1 MDNNKTLS
9 IIYFGTENNEK
20 SCRGL
25 HAILCAGY
33 HVKLVVGYAS
43 SMQSRNNTLKKYL
56 NPLTYYCRLTMILRN
71 LHTENGNQNSFDNM
85 QTLSSKF
92 KFPFLITNDKSLE
105 SVYSLLGEIKYDV
118 LISNGWMFK
127 INQKTVD
134 TAKVEALN
142 CHSSYLPEYRGGN
155 VTYAP
160 IINNETTTGVSVH
173 VIKQCFDAGEILA
186 QKIINLKKRI
196 TPSSMNKARALITG
210 EVLLDAL
217 SIVGQKDK
225 YIENPPSPFYFRCDR
240 KTYLRYQRINTLRK
254 LLGKPTLRY
263 KPQNRF
269 DV

>member
-1 MDNNKTLS
+1 MENKKTS
-9 IIYFGTENNEK
+9 IIYLGTENNEK
-20 SCRGL
+20 SCSGL

-33 HVKLVVGYAS
+33 RVKLVVAYVS
-43 SMQSRNNTLKKYL
+43 SAQSRNNNLRKHL
-56 NPLTYYCRLTMILRN
+56 NPLNYYYRLMTIFRK
-71 LHTENGNQNSFDNM
+71 LHTEKESQNSFHTM
-85 QTLSSKF
+85 QTLSSEY
-92 KFPFLITNDKSLE
+92 KFPLLITSDKTLE
-105 SVYSLLGEIKYDV
+105 SVYFLIKEIDYDV

-127 INQKTVD
+127 IDQMMVD

-160 IINNETTTGVSVH
+160 IINGETSTGVTVH

-186 QKIINLKKRI
+186 QKKVNLNGRI
-196 TPSSMNKARALITG
+196 TPSSINHARALITG

-217 SIVGQKDK
+217 SVVGEKDK

-240 KTYLRYQRINTLRK
+240 NTYLRYQRKNIWRK

-263 KPQNRF
+263 EPQNRF